1 MTSLK
6 QITVVQIKAARN
18 GQEVEKAIFD
28 SLNRI
33 QNDQI
38 NTIPAKSFIGDM
50 IVSLLMVKDQAI
62 SPGSRHNIY
71 RAVQIFKELL

>member
-1 MTSLK
+1 MMNLK
-6 QITVVQIKAARN
+6 RITVVRIQAARS

-38 NTIPAKSFIGDM
+38 NLMPAKSFIGDM
-50 IVSLLMVKDQAI
+50 IIFLLTVKNQTI
-62 SPGSRHNIY
+62 SPGSRNNIS
-71 RAVQIFKELL
+71 RAVEIFKELL

>member
-6 QITVVQIKAARN
+6 QTTVVQIKAARSF
-18 GQEVEKAIFD
+18 QEVEKAIFD

-50 IVSLLMVKDQAI
+50 IMSLMMVKNQAI
-62 SPGSRHNIY
+62 SPGSRQNIT
-71 RAVQIFKELL
+71 RAVEIFKKLL

>member
-18 GQEVEKAIFD
+18 VQEVEKAIFD

-38 NTIPAKSFIGDM
+38 NTIPAKNFIGDM
-50 IVSLLMVKDQAI
+50 IMSLMMVKNQAI
-62 SPGSRHNIY
+62 SPGSRQNIT
-71 RAVQIFKELL
+71 RAVEIFKKLL